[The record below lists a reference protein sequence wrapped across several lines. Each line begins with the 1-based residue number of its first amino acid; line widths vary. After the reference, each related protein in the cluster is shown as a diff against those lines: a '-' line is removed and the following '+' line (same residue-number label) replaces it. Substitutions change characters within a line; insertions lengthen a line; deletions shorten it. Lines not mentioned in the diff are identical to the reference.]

1 MQQNRLAAFAATL
14 LAVPFA
20 ATPAL
25 AHHGWGGQAD
35 KQIEVSGKVHRPV
48 SLAGPH
54 ASLQIIADGQV
65 WDVTLAPAART
76 ENAGLTARSLA
87 VGDPVTVRGNR
98 NNDPK
103 RFEIKTVRV
112 SSAGRNYDVYPDR
125 IK

>member
-1 MQQNRLAAFAATL
+1 MNARLSSFAAALLAA
-14 LAVPFA
+14 PFA
-20 ATPAL
+20 AAPAL
-25 AHHGWGGQAD
+25 AHHGWGGQSD
-35 KQIEVSGKVHRPV
+35 TQIELSGKVHRLV

-54 ASLQIIADGQV
+54 ASMQIIADGQV

-76 ENAGLTARSLA
+76 EAAGLTPKSLA
-87 VGDPVTVRGNR
+87 VGDAVTVRGNR

-112 SSAGRNYDVYPDR
+112 STTGRVYNVYPDR